1 MKKTLLKSML
11 AGAVM
16 FGLATSAFAGD
27 IPGAKD
33 AKKGDIGRHESTSD
47 VNEWLTPENGV
58 YGLHTFAADA
68 NDWDSQFFIVIA
80 DQLLSKGISV
90 EVKFEY
96 RTDGEGAV
104 KFNAQGHADPHA
116 YVNNDGW
123 ATIED
128 ATNEWKEF
136 STSFETTGE
145 IRTLAVNASIARE
158 NGTLYLRNIEILVD
172 NDEAVVTKQ
181 TDADA
186 AEMEAAPEIKEP
198 EPMSETDFAKFYAAV
213 DTTPENVAKA
223 YFTARNS
230 SYLEGKKYVP
240 QTVKFDG
247 EDVFAF
253 AVDSTCPNPW
263 SVQFFATW
271 TLEQVSAST
280 VSPTEVSINFDYWF
294 DWEAG
299 TSGNFCQDDMLGGPQ
314 AGRWGVLGLAKGADG
329 KVALFKDGKANWVH
343 YADTIKNDKK
353 NWELHLGANS
363 PKFNY
368 SFFLKNVEVK
378 LGDKVVASMK
388 DYKAVDGVEV
398 KILGGGTAV
407 KEVAAV
413 NAYVA
418 GDVLYAS
425 EAADVVIYNIS
436 GVAVKAAKNV
446 TTLNVADLKAGLYI
460 AKVGNKAF
468 KFVK

>member
-33 AKKGDIGRHESTSD
+33 AKKGDIGRHEATSD

-80 DQLLSKGISV
+80 DALIPTGTTV

-96 RTDGEGAV
+96 KKDGEGAV

-123 ATIED
+123 ATLECTD
-128 ATNEWKEF
+128 QWQEYSA
-136 STSFETTGE
+136 SFETTGE

-172 NDEAVVTKQ
+172 NEDAVVTKE

-186 AEMEAAPEIKEP
+186 AELEAAPEIKEP
-198 EPMSETDFAKFYAAV
+198 EPLTETDYAKFFAAV
-213 DTTPENVAKA
+213 DTTAEGLAKSYFVA
-223 YFTARNS
+223 NDN
-230 SYLEGKKYVP
+230 GVKYVP
-240 QTVKFDG
+240 STVKFDG

-253 AVDSTCPNPW
+253 QVDTACAAPW
-263 SVQFFATW
+263 NVQFFANW
-271 TLEQVSAST
+271 TLEQVSSST
-280 VSPTEVSINFDYWF
+280 VSPTEVILSFDYWYDF
-294 DWEAG
+294 EAA
-299 TSGNFCQDDMLGGPQ
+299 TSGNVSHNDLITKQGNQ
-314 AGRWGVLGLAKGADG
+314 AAKWGALSLAKGADG
-329 KVALFKDGKANWVH
+329 KVAHMKDGKANWVH
-343 YADTIKNDKK
+343 YADTIKDVRWNF
-353 NWELHLGANS
+353 ELHLGANK
-363 PKFNY
+363 PKFAY
-368 SFFLKNVEVK
+368 TVLLKNVELK
-378 LGDKVVASMK
+378 LEGKVVASMK

-398 KILGGGTAV
+398 KFIGGGTAV